1 MTRCLFSESHY
12 GCSFVNRPEGG
23 QIEARADGGLHLHP
37 GGRWHGLEQGKKG
50 GDDGKVFGSAGA
62 LKVAPTGQV
71 KDYKMF
77 NKRGQRVNMLGFSG
91 HTVSVGTTQLCC
103 CNLDVAVDMHK

>member
-1 MTRCLFSESHY
+1 
-12 GCSFVNRPEGG
+12 
-23 QIEARADGGLHLHP
+23 
-37 GGRWHGLEQGKKG
+37 LEQRKKG

-91 HTVSVGTTQLCC
+91 HTVSVETTQLCC
-103 CNLDVAVDMHK
+103 YNVKEGRKRGGRRSGGGEISNLATLSTFCLLASVGVCSSICMG